1 MTVAIVVYKGL
12 IPVVGRI
19 LTMKLK
25 GELKAYEVLNEKE
38 QAYYNYTCQPGD
50 IIRMCNI
57 PSPHMTE
64 EDLTIEKKI
73 LSL

>member
-1 MTVAIVVYKGL
+1 
-12 IPVVGRI
+12 
-19 LTMKLK
+19 MKLK

>member
-1 MTVAIVVYKGL
+1 
-12 IPVVGRI
+12 
-19 LTMKLK
+19 MKLK

-64 EDLTIEKKI
+64 EDLTIEKKYY
-73 LSL
+73 LSEIFICDLYIRIQDFAHTQKK